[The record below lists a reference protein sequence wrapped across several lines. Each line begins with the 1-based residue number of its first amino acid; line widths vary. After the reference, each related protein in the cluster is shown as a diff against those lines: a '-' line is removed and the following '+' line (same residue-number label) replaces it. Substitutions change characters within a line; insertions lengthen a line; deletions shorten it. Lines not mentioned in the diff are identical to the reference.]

1 MDLFA
6 HGAQKAP
13 RVPLA
18 ARMRPRTLDEMV
30 GQQQLLAPGSPL
42 RTAID
47 QDQIPSCIFHG
58 PPGTGKSTLA
68 EAVAHVTSSVFVKL
82 SAVESGVREIRREAE
97 AGRDRLH
104 FHGQQ
109 SIVFVDEIHR
119 LNRTQQDA
127 LLPHVESGVFA
138 LIGATTESPWRSI
151 STPLLSRCSVFE
163 FEPLDEDDLVSLIA
177 RAVADE
183 ESGIAGLG
191 VEVTDEAISFL
202 AERADG
208 DARSALNRLEMSAVL
223 TEPEDDG
230 IRRIGIEQ
238 ARAADSAS
246 LEYDR
251 QGDAHY
257 DHASAFI
264 KSMRGSDIDA
274 TLYYMARMLAG
285 GEDARFVAR
294 RIVIQAAED
303 VGLADPM
310 ALVVATSAAQAVELV
325 GMPEGRIPLAQA
337 AVYVAAAPKSNS
349 ACKAIDAAMEVAKG
363 RSRSRVP
370 GHLRNTGTKAE
381 PEKYKYPHDYPGG
394 WVDQQYLADD
404 LADMVF
410 YEPTDRGREKRIKEW
425 ISGVREHRAAP
436 DEPDEGDSR
445 DDTGNSQR
453 GDGGL

>member
-30 GQQQLLAPGSPL
+30 GQQQLLAAGSPL

-68 EAVAHVTSSVFVKL
+68 QAIAHVTSSVFVKL
-82 SAVESGVREIRREAE
+82 SAVESGVREIRREAD

-119 LNRTQQDA
+119 LNRTQQDS

-138 LIGATTESPWRSI
+138 LIGATTESPWRTI
-151 STPLLSRCSVFE
+151 SSPLLSRCSVFE
-163 FEPLDEDDLVSLIA
+163 FEPLGQDDLSTLLS
-177 RAVADE
+177 RAVADGE
-183 ESGIAGLG
+183 RGIAGLD
-191 VEVTDEAISFL
+191 VEVAQDAIEFL

-208 DARSALNRLEMSAVL
+208 DARSALNRLELTTVL
-223 TEPEDDG
+223 TEPDDDG
-230 IRRIGIEQ
+230 IRRIGLDQ
-238 ARAADSAS
+238 AHAADSAS
-246 LEYDR
+246 VEYDR

-264 KSMRGSDIDA
+264 KSMRGSDVDA

-294 RIVIQAAED
+294 RLVIQASED

-310 ALVVATSAAQAVELV
+310 ALVIAVSAAQAVELV
-325 GMPEGRIPLAQA
+325 GMPEAQIPLAQA
-337 AVYVAAAPKSNS
+337 AIYVASAPKSNS
-349 ACKAIDAAMEVAKG
+349 ACKAIFAAMEAAKKH
-363 RSRSRVP
+363 SRSRVP
-370 GHLRNTGTKAE
+370 SHLKNTGSKAE

-404 LADMVF
+404 LADMTF
-410 YEPTDRGREKRIKEW
+410 YEPTDHGREKRIREW
-425 ISGVREHRAAP
+425 VEGVREHRAAAEQ
-436 DEPDEGDSR
+436 DEAGPGDEAGDPK
-445 DDTGNSQR
+445 R
-453 GDGGL
+453 GDGSQ